1 MARITVSV
9 DIAAP
14 LETVWGE
21 AADLASHAEWMAD
34 AESIEFETPQ
44 RSGVGTRMRV
54 ATAVGPLR
62 TTDLMEVVE
71 WEEGRSIGVHHRGVV
86 TGTGRFTLAPV
97 GGATRFTWTE
107 ELTFPWY
114 LGGPLT
120 ALAASPV
127 LAWIWRRNLHGLRR
141 RLEGPS
147 PAG

>member
-9 DIAAP
+9 DIKAP
-14 LETVWGE
+14 LDAVWRE
-21 AADLASHAEWMAD
+21 AADLGSHAEWMAD
-34 AESIEFETPQ
+34 AESIVFETPQ
-44 RSGVGTRMRV
+44 QSGVGTRMRV

-71 WEEGRSIGVHHRGVV
+71 WEEGRSIGVHHKGVV
-86 TGTGRFTLAPV
+86 TGSGTFVLAPV

-107 ELTFPWY
+107 ELSFPWY

-127 LAWIWRRNLHGLRR
+127 LAWIWRRNLRGLQQ
-141 RLEGPS
+141 RLEGTGS
-147 PAG
+147 AG